1 MLRSFRKQ
9 YAGPQLTPS
18 SRSDFMPRPRRKKWA
33 SWWQLYVF
41 LLIPLVYLIIFKYV
55 PMAGLQLAFKKYKM
69 AQGIWGSKWVG
80 MENFTKFFNS
90 YQFSRVIT
98 NTLTLSFYSI
108 FVGFPFPILFALL
121 LNSVENAALKKSV
134 QTITY
139 MPHFIST
146 VVLVGMIIKVFNPN
160 YGIYG
165 QLAKLLTGEVPKDL
179 LATGSG
185 FTHLYVWS
193 GIWQNFGWD
202 SIMYLAALTAVDPAL
217 HEAAQIDGAS
227 RLQRIRHID
236 IPAILPTVTIM
247 LIMRTGSI
255 MSVGF
260 EKVYLMQND
269 LNLAASEII
278 STYEYKRGLAS
289 GGASDYS
296 LSTAIGLF
304 NSSINL
310 LLLVIVNYISGK
322 VSENS
327 LW

>member
-1 MLRSFRKQ
+1 MLRS
-9 YAGPQLTPS
+9 L
-18 SRSDFMPRPRRKKWA
+18 RKKYGP
-33 SWWQLYVF
+33 WWQLYVF
-41 LLIPLVYLIIFKYV
+41 LLIPVVYLLIFKYA
-55 PMAGLQLAFKKYKM
+55 PMFGLQLAFKKYKLS
-69 AQGIWGSKWVG
+69 QGIWGSEWVG
-80 MENFTKFFNS
+80 MKNFMKFFNS
-90 YQFSRVIT
+90 YQFSRVIK

-108 FVGFPFPILFALL
+108 FVGFPFPIIFALL
-121 LNSVENAALKKSV
+121 LNSVENERLKKTV

-146 VVLVGMIIKVFNPN
+146 VVLVAMIIKVFNPN
-160 YGIYG
+160 YGLYG
-165 QLAKLLTGEVPKDL
+165 QLAKMLTGTTPPDL
-179 LATGSG
+179 LASGAG

-227 RLQRIRHID
+227 RLQRIWHVD
-236 IPAILPTVTIM
+236 IPAILPTITIM
-247 LIMRTGSI
+247 LIMRAGSI

-289 GGASDYS
+289 GGASDFS

-310 LLLVIVNYISGK
+310 LLLVIVNLIAGK

>member
-1 MLRSFRKQ
+1 MRSLQ
-9 YAGPQLTPS
+9 
-18 SRSDFMPRPRRKKWA
+18 KKFA
-33 SWWQLYVF
+33 AWWQLYIF
-41 LLIPLVYLIIFKYV
+41 LLIPFVYIIAFKYI
-55 PMAGLQLAFKKYKM
+55 PMAGLQLAFKKYKLSL
-69 AQGIWGSKWVG
+69 GIWGSQWVG
-80 MENFTKFFNS
+80 MVNFNKFFKS
-90 YQFSRVIT
+90 YQFARVIT
-98 NTLTLSFYSI
+98 NTLRISFYSI
-108 FVGFPFPILFALL
+108 FVGFPFPIIFALL
-121 LNSVENAALKKSV
+121 LNSVENQHLKKTV

-146 VVLVGMIIKVFNPN
+146 VVLVGMLIKVFNPN

-165 QLAKLLTGEVPKDL
+165 QISKALTGQVPYDL

-193 GIWQNFGWD
+193 GVWQNFGWD
-202 SIMYLAALTAVDPAL
+202 SIMYLAALTAVDPEL

-227 RLQRIRHID
+227 RIQRIWHID
-236 IPAILPTVTIM
+236 LPAILPTITIM
-247 LIMRTGSI
+247 LIMRAGSV

-269 LNLAASEII
+269 LNLVASEII

-289 GGASDYS
+289 GSASDFG

-310 LLLVIVNYISGK
+310 LLLVIVNHISRK
-322 VSENS
+322 ISENS